1 MGYYF
6 IAFGVSLVAV
16 LVLTPV
22 ARYLAVRAG
31 AVDVPEDRKVHEKAT
46 PTLGGLAIYASLM
59 LGIGVYVLI
68 GREKVT
74 SDLLGVIIGA
84 TVITFFGAVDDIK
97 GLSPLPKL
105 FGQILAAGALVIMGV
120 QIQNIHF
127 PGTAVVS
134 LSPELSVVLSLVW
147 IVAFVNLINLIDGLD
162 GLAAGITCITAFS
175 MFYFATQTG
184 VGGAYVDAALISIV
198 LAGACLGFLRY
209 NFNPASIFMGGSG
222 SMLLGFLLGAVT
234 IQGVIKSI
242 AAVALVVP
250 LVALAIPIL
259 DTSLAIIRRLRR
271 GQPITHAD
279 KEHIHHR
286 LLNMGHSQRQ
296 AVLLLYFWT
305 ALLCGTSLALKFKAN
320 NKVLWVVLGLGIVC
334 FALTALPPIIRGE
347 NRGGKHRAGKK
358 ARAEAEEEET
368 PALDEAAELE
378 SDIAESPSATE
389 ADVDGTSNRS
399 RRPQPFPPR

>member
-6 IAFGVSLVAV
+6 IAFGVALAAA
-16 LVLTPV
+16 LALTPV
-22 ARYLAVRAG
+22 ARRLALRLN
-31 AVDVPEDRKVHEKAT
+31 AVDVPEDRKVHDKVT
-46 PTLGGLAIYASLM
+46 PTLGGLALYAAM
-59 LGIGVYVLI
+59 MMGIGVYVI
-68 GREKVT
+68 IADKKVT
-74 SDLLGVIIGA
+74 ADLLGVVIGA
-84 TVITFFGAVDDIK
+84 TIILIFGAIDDIH

-105 FGQILAAGALVIMGV
+105 FGQILGAGVLVIMGV

-134 LSPELSVVLSLVW
+134 LSPELSVVVSLLWV
-147 IVAFVNLINLIDGLD
+147 VAFINIINLIDGLD

-175 MFYFATQTG
+175 MFYYATQTG
-184 VGGAYVDAALISIV
+184 VGGAFVDAALISIV
-198 LAGACLGFLRY
+198 MAGATLGFLRY
-209 NFNPASIFMGGSG
+209 NFNPASVFMGDSG

-234 IQGVIKSI
+234 IQGVLKSI

-250 LVALAIPIL
+250 LMALAIPIL
-259 DTSLAIIRRLRR
+259 DTGMAIMRRLRR
-271 GQPITHAD
+271 GQSITHAD

-320 NKVLWVVLGLGIVC
+320 NKVLWITLGLAIVG

-347 NRGGKHRAGKK
+347 NGRGGKHRTRRAGR
-358 ARAEAEEEET
+358 RAAKCEGAEQ
-368 PALDEAAELE
+368 A
-378 SDIAESPSATE
+378 
-389 ADVDGTSNRS
+389 
-399 RRPQPFPPR
+399 